1 MSKPVKFIIE
11 TLWQTVVI
19 LVIALSGEVELSV
32 NAATTAI
39 KSTSII
45 ESKIDTV
52 QEHLAAVN
60 SKLDVINGAILSERQ
75 SCLRLM
81 PNIEEKFRLIE
92 HRLEQ
97 LNHKYDELINQN
109 TDNIEATQKSVLN
122 IDVVP
127 AQRSDNGQN
136 DDFRNRFSSFT
147 STTESTTKSETTKI
161 ENNLQQLLRPTRNLT
176 SSYQNNTNNKLASSV
191 GEEATKNRQRQN
203 RESKRNVNFINELLK
218 MVNDRLSPEDA
229 ISSSSMTD
237 ISNVENSNTNSS
249 ESTTIVPQPIRRRNK
264 TSTNSSSHSSRKS
277 SGIVFPNIKNRLA
290 MMNAT
295 SNFISS
301 IKLETYVCGNDKNQK
316 SNEEIH
322 FVTEER

>member
-11 TLWQTVVI
+11 TLWQTAAI

-45 ESKIDTV
+45 ESKIDIV

-60 SKLDVINGAILSERQ
+60 SKLDVINGAILNEQQ
-75 SCLRLM
+75 SCLSQI
-81 PNIEEKFRLIE
+81 PIIEEKFRLIE

-109 TDNIEATQKSVLN
+109 ADNIDATQKSVLN

-127 AQRSDNGQN
+127 PQRSDNGQN

-161 ENNLQQLLRPTRNLT
+161 ENNLQQQLRPTRNLT
-176 SSYQNNTNNKLASSV
+176 SSYRNNSD

-218 MVNDRLSPEDA
+218 MVNARLNTEDA

-237 ISNVENSNTNSS
+237 ISNVENSNTNS
-249 ESTTIVPQPIRRRNK
+249 ESTMIVPQPIRRRNK
-264 TSTNSSSHSSRKS
+264 TSTSSSSNSSRKS
-277 SGIVFPNIKNRLA
+277 GGIVFPNIKNRLA

-316 SNEEIH
+316 VS
-322 FVTEER
+322 

>member
-1 MSKPVKFIIE
+1 MNKPVKFIIE
-11 TLWQTVVI
+11 TLWQTIVI

-45 ESKIDTV
+45 ESKIDIV

-60 SKLDVINGAILSERQ
+60 SKLDVINGAILNEQQ
-75 SCLRLM
+75 SCLSQM
-81 PNIEEKFRLIE
+81 PIIEEKFRLIE

-109 TDNIEATQKSVLN
+109 TDNIDATQKSVLN

-127 AQRSDNGQN
+127 PQRSDNGQN
-136 DDFRNRFSSFT
+136 DNFRNRFSSFT
-147 STTESTTKSETTKI
+147 STTESTRKSETTKI
-161 ENNLQQLLRPTRNLT
+161 ETNIQQLRQTRNLT
-176 SSYQNNTNNKLASSV
+176 SSYQNNSNNKLAGSD
-191 GEEATKNRQRQN
+191 GEEATEKRQRQN

-218 MVNDRLSPEDA
+218 MVNARLNTEDA

-237 ISNVENSNTNSS
+237 ISNVENSNTHS

-264 TSTNSSSHSSRKS
+264 TSTNSSSNSSRKS
-277 SGIVFPNIKNRLA
+277 GGIVFPNIKNRLA

-301 IKLETYVCGNDKNQK
+301 IKLETYVCGNLIKI
-316 SNEEIH
+316 S
-322 FVTEER
+322 